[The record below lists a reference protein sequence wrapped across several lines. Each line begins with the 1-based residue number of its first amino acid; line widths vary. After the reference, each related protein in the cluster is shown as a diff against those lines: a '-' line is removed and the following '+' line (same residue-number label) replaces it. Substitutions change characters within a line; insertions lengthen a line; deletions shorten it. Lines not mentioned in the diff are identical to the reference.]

1 MKRGL
6 KRGAEIDR
14 NGVNSTIYAGVF
26 NFLRAIIYGMF
37 TRFVEDVYS
46 FVANIPFDTLVWLT
60 WGSYFAVFL
69 IAFVL
74 TFASKSVKTASKRP
88 FLSLTNAYTA
98 VNLSVY
104 LLKCEIG
111 QSVLISAIFWT
122 CGYVLYGA
130 LCAASKAGQKKTT
143 APEKSVT
150 ILNTPVAAPAAPPA
164 RQEKFEVPAAKN
176 NVRLEHAASVTEK
189 LLSKN
194 LGKSDRQ
201 ELEKIKNTLAVLKIK
216 GTLSATETE
225 ILNENFNTLL
235 KLMAKY
241 NV

>member
-1 MKRGL
+1 
-6 KRGAEIDR
+6 
-14 NGVNSTIYAGVF
+14 
-26 NFLRAIIYGMF
+26 MF
-37 TRFVEDVYS
+37 TRFVNDVYS
-46 FVANIPFDTLVWLT
+46 FVAKIPFDTLVWIV
-60 WGSYFAVFL
+60 WGSYLGVFAV
-69 IAFVL
+69 VL
-74 TFASKSVKTASKRP
+74 ALTVASKSVKAASKRP
-88 FLSLTNAYTA
+88 FLCLTNAYTA

-104 LLKCEIG
+104 LLKCDFA
-111 QSVLISAIFWT
+111 QSVLISVLFWA
-122 CGYVLYGA
+122 CGYILYGA
-130 LCAASKAGQKKTT
+130 LCAASKLGRKKET
-143 APEKSVT
+143 AAERPVT
-150 ILNTPVAAPAAPPA
+150 VLSMPVAAPAPAPTRVERA
-164 RQEKFEVPAAKN
+164 EAPAAKN

-216 GTLSATETE
+216 GALSTTETE

>member
-1 MKRGL
+1 
-6 KRGAEIDR
+6 
-14 NGVNSTIYAGVF
+14 
-26 NFLRAIIYGMF
+26 MF
-37 TRFVEDVYS
+37 TRFVNDIYS
-46 FVANIPFDTLVWLT
+46 FVAKIPFDTLVWIV
-60 WGSYFAVFL
+60 WGSYLGVFAVTL
-69 IAFVL
+69 VL
-74 TFASKSVKTASKRP
+74 TFISKNVKAASKRP

-104 LLKCEIG
+104 LLKCDIG
-111 QSVLISAIFWT
+111 QSVLISALFWA
-122 CGYVLYGA
+122 CGYILFGA
-130 LCAASKAGQKKTT
+130 LCAASKPGSKKTAAT
-143 APEKSVT
+143 EVKPVT
-150 ILNTPVAAPAAPPA
+150 VLSMPAAVPAPAPA
-164 RQEKFEVPAAKN
+164 RVERAEAPAAKN

-194 LGKSDRQ
+194 LGRSDRQ

-216 GTLSATETE
+216 GTLSTTETE

>member
-1 MKRGL
+1 
-6 KRGAEIDR
+6 
-14 NGVNSTIYAGVF
+14 
-26 NFLRAIIYGMF
+26 MF
-37 TRFVEDVYS
+37 TRFVEEIYS
-46 FVANIPFDTLVWLT
+46 FVGNIPFDTLVWLV
-60 WGSYFAVFL
+60 WGSYLGLFSVTL
-69 IAFVL
+69 VL
-74 TFASKSVKTASKRP
+74 TFVSKSVKSANKRP

-104 LLKCEIG
+104 LLKCDIG
-111 QSVLISAIFWT
+111 QSVLISALFWA
-122 CGYVLYGA
+122 CGYILYGA
-130 LCAASKAGQKKTT
+130 LCAASKCGGKK
-143 APEKSVT
+143 AAKEEKPVT
-150 ILNTPVAAPAAPPA
+150 VLSMPVAAPAAAPVK
-164 RQEKFEVPAAKN
+164 QERAEAPAAKN

-216 GTLSATETE
+216 GTLSSTETE

-235 KLMAKY
+235 KLMARY

>member
-1 MKRGL
+1 
-6 KRGAEIDR
+6 
-14 NGVNSTIYAGVF
+14 
-26 NFLRAIIYGMF
+26 MF
-37 TRFVEDVYS
+37 TRFVEEIYS
-46 FVANIPFDTLVWLT
+46 FVGNIPFDTLVWIV
-60 WGSYFAVFL
+60 WGSYLGLFL
-69 IAFVL
+69 ITLVL
-74 TFASKSVKTASKRP
+74 TFVSKSVKSANKRP

-104 LLKCEIG
+104 LLKCDIG
-111 QSVLISAIFWT
+111 QSVLISALFWA
-122 CGYVLYGA
+122 CGYILYGA
-130 LCAASKAGQKKTT
+130 LCAASKCGVKK
-143 APEKSVT
+143 AVREEKPVT
-150 ILNTPVAAPAAPPA
+150 VLSMPVAAPAAAPVK
-164 RQEKFEVPAAKN
+164 QERAEAPAAKN

-216 GTLSATETE
+216 GTLSSTETE

-235 KLMAKY
+235 KLMARY

>member
-1 MKRGL
+1 
-6 KRGAEIDR
+6 
-14 NGVNSTIYAGVF
+14 
-26 NFLRAIIYGMF
+26 MF
-37 TRFVEDVYS
+37 TRFVNEVYK
-46 FVANIPFDTLVWLT
+46 FVGNLPFDTLVWFV
-60 WGSYFAVFL
+60 WGSYVAVFL
-69 IAFVL
+69 VAAIL
-74 TFASKSVKTASKRP
+74 TLLSKAVKGANKRP

-98 VNLSVY
+98 VNLSLF
-104 LLKCEIG
+104 LLKCEMG
-111 QSVLISAIFWT
+111 QSVLISALFWA

-130 LCAASKAGQKKTT
+130 LCAASKFGQKKS
-143 APEKSVT
+143 APEQKPLTV
-150 ILNTPVAAPAAPPA
+150 LNMPVAQPAASPAAPPA
-164 RQEKFEVPAAKN
+164 RAERVEAPTAKN

-216 GTLSATETE
+216 GTLSTTETE